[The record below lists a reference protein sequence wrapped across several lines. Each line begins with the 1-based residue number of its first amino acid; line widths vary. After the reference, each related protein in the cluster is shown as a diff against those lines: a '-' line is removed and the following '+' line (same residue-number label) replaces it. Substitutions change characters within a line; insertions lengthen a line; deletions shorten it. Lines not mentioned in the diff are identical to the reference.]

1 MVAVR
6 RVLVLNSGS
15 STLKWGVL
23 DATDEATLAG
33 GTVSW
38 TGVGEVRRI
47 DQIQAVLHG
56 VPEFDAVGHRIVHG
70 GTRHRETKVLDA
82 RVRADLESLVER
94 DPAHMRSALE
104 GIDAVQAQV
113 PAVPQFVAFDTAF
126 HATLPAAAA
135 GYALPFEW
143 TERWDL
149 RRFGFHGLSVAYSSQ
164 RARELTGGVVPR
176 LVVCHLGSG
185 CSVSAVAEGRSVD
198 TTMGFSPLEGL
209 MMGTRSGSV
218 DPGLLLYLQ
227 LQHGVTPAEIFE
239 TLSTRSGLL
248 GVSGVSADLRE
259 VLSAAESGSSRA
271 AVAYDRFVL
280 SAKRAVGA
288 MTSVLAGCDV
298 LVFTGGIGENSS
310 RVRRD
315 VVSALS
321 FAGAHLDDE
330 KNRSA
335 APDADIARRDSDVRI
350 LVVRAREDLIILRE
364 MLRCAE
370 TIHARVPASRA
381 DA

>member
-1 MVAVR
+1 MDAVR

-15 STLKWGVL
+15 STLKWALL
-23 DATDEATLAG
+23 DATDESTLAG

-38 TGVGEVRRI
+38 TGAGEVRRI
-47 DQIQAVLHG
+47 EQIRAVLHD

-70 GTRHRETKVLDA
+70 GTRYRETMVVDE
-82 RVRADLESLVER
+82 RVRADLEALVEL
-94 DPAHMRSALE
+94 DPVHMRSALVC
-104 GIDAVQAQV
+104 IDAARAQA

-126 HATLPAAAA
+126 HSTLPAAAA

-149 RRFGFHGLSVAYSSQ
+149 RRFGFHGLSVAYSAQ

-176 LVVCHLGSG
+176 LIVCHLGSG
-185 CSVSAVAEGRSVD
+185 CSVSAVAEERSVD

-227 LQHGVTPAEIFE
+227 LQHGVTAAEMFE
-239 TLSTRSGLL
+239 TLTTRSGLL

-259 VLSAAESGSSRA
+259 VLSAAEAGSSRA
-271 AVAYDRFVL
+271 ALAYERFVL
-280 SAKRAVGA
+280 SVRRAVGA
-288 MTSVLAGCDV
+288 MTSVLAGLDV
-298 LVFTGGIGENSS
+298 LVFTGGIGEHSS

-315 VVSALS
+315 VASALS
-321 FAGAHLDDE
+321 FAGTQVDDD
-330 KNRSA
+330 KNRA
-335 APDADIARRDSDVRI
+335 AVPDVDIARRDSDVRI
-350 LVVRAREDLIILRE
+350 LVVRAREDLVILRE

-370 TIHARVPASRA
+370 TIRTRSQPVK
-381 DA
+381 